1 MTRKTSLK
9 LALLASLATGAQ
21 AYGMIGADVPLANT
35 DIGNQAYVSYY
46 TEANVQKFLQSNIVI
61 TRINSIYNL
70 ALTPNRTVSLTRGAT
85 AIFNHTLSNTGNIID
100 SYDLTHTYGDFSTRG
115 VKIYLDQNNNGI
127 IDNGELE
134 IPFLNSKYQVK
145 NLEPGQ
151 IVSLLV
157 TVPTTVADTAA
168 QLNGQLTA
176 KSTGNAVLTPVNVT
190 ETINFQEGGNAIV
203 YKAIDKSSGT
213 SEIENEITVYLKIAN
228 EAKGAGDIAAA
239 FSLTDKLDSR
249 FKYVA
254 GSANFKNF
262 NGIPTA
268 LTDATGDDEIN
279 NNNTSVKFGYDVNNN
294 EIKFEIPG
302 GVPANTPLNSQNGML
317 IFKVKVAANTPVGIV
332 PNHVDYKYTS
342 TGATAETTA
351 QSNKVNYEI
360 LKYVRATFE
369 GMHIPVGQAGETLRF
384 ENKFT
389 NTANA
394 PERFSLKLSD
404 EFFPAGTGFRLAME
418 SIEEEGHIERPL
430 IDTNGD
436 GNLDTGLVY
445 PGVENH
451 VNVIL
456 YATLPT
462 NMPEPGS
469 NFKIVKNATSVYKPD
484 YTVRAN
490 DTLGTIKIATVDI
503 TNRESIAENPNAA
516 PGIGLGPERNPV

>member
-1 MTRKTSLK
+1 
-9 LALLASLATGAQ
+9 
-21 AYGMIGADVPLANT
+21 GADVPLANT

-46 TEANVQKFLQSNIVI
+46 TEGNLQKFLQSNIVI

-70 ALTPNRTVSLTRGAT
+70 ALTPNREVALTRGAT
-85 AIFNHTLSNTGNIID
+85 AIFSHTLSNTGNIVD
-100 SYDLTHTYGDFSTRG
+100 SYNLTHTYGDFSTRG
-115 VKIYLDQNNNGI
+115 VKIILDKNNNGI

-134 IPFLNSKYQVK
+134 IPFLESKYQVK

-151 IVSLLV
+151 TVSLLV
-157 TVPTTVADTAA
+157 TVPTTDADTAA
-168 QLNGQLTA
+168 ELTGVLTA
-176 KSTGNAVLTPVNVT
+176 KSTGNTGLPPVNANEKIT
-190 ETINFQEGGNAIV
+190 FQEGGNAIV

-213 SEIENEITVYLKIAN
+213 SEIDNELTVYLKIGN
-228 EAKGAGDIAAA
+228 EAKLDTEIAKA
-239 FSLTDKLDSR
+239 FSLTDKLDTR
-249 FKYVA
+249 FQYVV
-254 GSANFKNF
+254 GSAYFKNF
-262 NGIPTA
+262 NGVTTV
-268 LTDATGDDEIN
+268 LTDAVGDTETN
-279 NNNTSVKFGYDVNNN
+279 NNNTLLDFGYDDSKK
-294 EIKFEIPG
+294 EIKFEMPGGIPG
-302 GVPANTPLNSQNGML
+302 NTPLNSPNGML
-317 IFKVKVAANTPVGIV
+317 IFKVKVAANTPVGTV
-332 PNHVDYKYTS
+332 PNYVDYKYTS
-342 TGATAETTA
+342 TGTTIVTTA

-394 PERFSLKLSD
+394 AERFSLKLSD
-404 EFFPAGTGFRLAME
+404 EFFPAGTAFRLAME
-418 SIEEEGHIERPL
+418 SIEGEGHIERPL

-436 GNLDTGLVY
+436 GSLDTGLVY